1 MKNKSFKKRNYK
13 KGLYGEK
20 IVMLW
25 LFCRGWRIIHHNYQS
40 PLGQIDI
47 IAQKKQHMAAIEVK
61 LRQNLD
67 DDPVSF
73 KQKQRIQQSFAYYIE
88 KYKPCAQEFSIDLI
102 IYKPPFSFRHIPKA
116 W

>member
-1 MKNKSFKKRNYK
+1 MKNKKSKKTDYQ
-13 KGLYGEK
+13 KGIYGEK
-20 IVMLW
+20 IVIFW
-25 LFCRGWRIIHHNYQS
+25 LRLKGWRIIEHDYKS

-67 DDPVSF
+67 DDPVSP
-73 KQKQRIQQSFAYYIE
+73 KQKQRISQSFSHYIQ
-88 KYKPCAQEFSIDLI
+88 KYQPKAREFSIDLI
-102 IYKPPFSFRHIPKA
+102 IYKPPFSFRHIPNA